1 MQDNSARYCKGLP
14 EAVDRILQVLG
25 KDLVVGLP
33 LGIGKPNP
41 LVNALY
47 RRACDDRSIR
57 LKLFTALS
65 LEIPLAGSDLERR
78 LLDPF
83 VERHFGKDYPSL
95 QYVRDLRQNSLPS
108 NVTVSEFYLQSGAW
122 LDVPHAQRNY
132 ISSNYTHVARDMR
145 DMGVNLVLQ
154 MVAAEGIGAA
164 RRYSLSSNPDVTLD
178 LLQLLRQMPEHR
190 YLLVAQVN
198 EKLPFMTGDAEVT
211 SEFFDLIV
219 DDRKHDFAP
228 FAPPRVAVSNEEY
241 AIGMHASSLIRDGGT
256 LQLGIGA
263 LGDAFVR
270 ALQLRHAHNE
280 DYVRLLDALCGSAA
294 ARQLQCRIG
303 GDGQLS
309 SGLYAATE
317 MFMDGYMH
325 LYRAGILKRR
335 VYQDLATQQAATD
348 GWSHAE
354 LQARFGE
361 GPARGA
367 LLHAAFFL
375 GSADFYQWLRGL
387 SARERDDFQMTS
399 VSHINQLYGN
409 NQPLEQLQR
418 RDARFINSA
427 MKMTLLGAAVSDAL
441 EDQRVVSGVGGQ
453 YNFVAMAHALH
464 NGRSILMLRSG
475 RESKRQRESN
485 IVWSYGHTT
494 IPRHLRDIVVTEYGV
509 ADLRGKTD
517 EEVIKALLAISDS
530 RDQQDLLR
538 KARAAGK
545 LSSDYVVPERYRD
558 NTPAGL
564 HAIFSRVRA
573 AGATSVPAVRHF
585 PEYPFGSD
593 FTGEELKLLA
603 ALKKIKRDA
612 ASLPGLLRLAVAVI
626 RSSPKRQGIRDCLR
640 RMGLESPRGFRQKLQ
655 RRLLAAILP
664 RDVQTK
670 G

>member
-1 MQDNSARYCKGLP
+1 MHDNSARLCQELP
-14 EAVDRILQVLG
+14 DAVDRILNVLG

-33 LGIGKPNP
+33 LGIGKPNS

-47 RRACDDRSIR
+47 RRACDDGSIR

-65 LEIPLAGSDLERR
+65 LELPVAGSDLERR
-78 LLDPF
+78 LLEPF
-83 VERHFGKDYPSL
+83 IDRHFGKDYPSL
-95 QYVRDLRQNSLPS
+95 QYVRDLRQNSLPP
-108 NVTVSEFYLQSGAW
+108 NVAVSEFYLQSGAW
-122 LDVPHAQRNY
+122 LNVQHAQRNY

-154 MVAAEGIGAA
+154 MVAAEGNGAT
-164 RRYSLSSNPDVTLD
+164 RRYSLSCNPDVTLD
-178 LLQLLRQMPEHR
+178 LLPMLRQVRDHR
-190 YLLVAQVN
+190 FLLVAQVN
-198 EKLPFMTGDAEVT
+198 ENLPFMTGDAEVT

-219 DDRKHDFAP
+219 DDRKHDFVP
-228 FAPPRVAVSNEEY
+228 FAPPRVPVSIEEY
-241 AIGMHASSLIRDGGT
+241 AIGLHASSLIRDGGT

-270 ALQLRHAHNE
+270 ALQLRHGHN
-280 DYVRLLDALCGSAA
+280 DVYVRLLDALCGSTS
-294 ARQLQCRIG
+294 ARQLQRCIG

-309 SGLYAATE
+309 DGLYAATE

-335 VYQDLATQQAATD
+335 VYKDLAVQQAATD
-348 GWSHAE
+348 GLSHAE

-361 GPARGA
+361 VPARGS
-367 LLHAAFFL
+367 LLHAAFFM
-375 GSADFYQWLRGL
+375 GSADFYRWLRDL

-409 NQPLEQLQR
+409 NQQLEQLQR

-427 MKMTLLGAAVSDAL
+427 MKVTLLGAVVSDAL

-453 YNFVAMAHALH
+453 YNFVAMAHALD

-475 RESKRQRESN
+475 RESRRERESN

-530 RDQQDLLR
+530 RDQQELLSM
-538 KARAAGK
+538 ARAAGK
-545 LSSDYVVPERYRD
+545 LAQHYAIPEWHRE
-558 NTPAGL
+558 NTPARLRG
-564 HAIFSRVRA
+564 IFSRVQA
-573 AGATSVPAVRHF
+573 AGAATIPAINHF

-593 FTGEELKLLA
+593 FTDEELMLLA
-603 ALKKIKRDA
+603 ALKRLKRDY
-612 ASLPGLLRLAVAVI
+612 ASLRGRLRLAVASM
-626 RSSPKRQGIRDCLR
+626 RTSPSRQGIQDCLR
-640 RMGLESPRGFRQKLQ
+640 RMGLASASGFRQKLQ
-655 RRLLAAILP
+655 RRLLAATLP
-664 RDVQTK
+664 QNVQPVD
-670 G
+670 

>member
-1 MQDNSARYCKGLP
+1 MQDNSAWCCKGLP

-57 LKLFTALS
+57 LRLFTALS
-65 LEIPLAGSDLERR
+65 LETPVAGSDMQRR
-78 LLDPF
+78 FLDPF
-83 VERHFGKDYPSL
+83 TERHFGKDYPSL
-95 QYVRDLRQNSLPS
+95 QYVRDLRHGSLPP

-154 MVAAEGIGAA
+154 MVAAEGDGAA

-178 LLQLLRQMPEHR
+178 LLQILRQLPEHR
-190 YLLVAQVN
+190 FLMVAQVN
-198 EKLPFMTGDAEVT
+198 EQLPFMTGDAEVT
-211 SEFFDLIV
+211 NEFFDLIV

-228 FAPPRVAVSNEEY
+228 FAPPRAAVSIEEY

-270 ALQLRHAHNE
+270 ALQLRQAHND
-280 DYVRLLDALCGSAA
+280 DYVDLLDTLCGSEA
-294 ARQLQCRIG
+294 ARHAQRRIG
-303 GDGQLS
+303 GDGLFS
-309 SGLYAATE
+309 TGLYAATE

-335 VYQDLATQQAATD
+335 VYEDLAVQQAETD
-348 GWSHAE
+348 GCSPAE

-361 GPARGA
+361 GPARGS

-375 GSADFYQWLRGL
+375 GSADFYRWLRGL
-387 SARERDDFQMTS
+387 SANERDDFQMTS

-409 NQPLEQLQR
+409 NQQLEQLQR

-427 MKMTLLGAAVSDAL
+427 MKVTLLGAAVSDAL

-464 NGRSILMLRSG
+464 SGRSILMLRSG
-475 RESKRQRESN
+475 REGKRQRESN

-517 EEVIKALLAISDS
+517 EEVIKALLAITDS
-530 RDQQDLLR
+530 RDQQELLG

-545 LSSDYVVPERYRD
+545 LAADYDIHERHRD
-558 NTPAGL
+558 NTPSRL
-564 HAIFSRVRA
+564 HEIFARVRA
-573 AGATSVPAVRHF
+573 AGAAIDPAVNHF
-585 PEYPFGSD
+585 PDYPFGSD
-593 FTGEELKLLA
+593 FTSDELMLLA
-603 ALKKIKRDA
+603 ALKRLKRDST
-612 ASLPGLLRLAVAVI
+612 SLPGLLRLAGAII
-626 RSSPKRQGIRDCLR
+626 RSSPSRQGIQDCLR
-640 RMGLESPRGFRQKLQ
+640 RMGLESARGFRQKLQ
-655 RRLLAAILP
+655 RRLLAAALP
-664 RDVQTK
+664 QDAQTRD
-670 G
+670 